1 MFYQRDGLSRRSM
14 FWRAAAASGLGAI
27 LKMTEGP
34 VGAQEAA
41 GQPAG
46 RGGAPAAGR
55 GAGQGRG
62 GGGGMGGFGG
72 GRGAPVHYGPINK
85 YSSPSDL
92 RITDMRA
99 VTVAANYDYNM
110 IRLDTNQGVYGL
122 GEVRDAGSKVT
133 ALMLKPYVVGASPLD
148 ITNILRRIRHF
159 SWHGRQGGGYSAVDL
174 ALHDIVG
181 KVYGVPV
188 YRLLGDKKRDRVR
201 MYCDTTEA
209 KDPKI
214 YAQRMLDRRKA
225 GFTFFKMDLRTQ
237 EMVGDV
243 PGAVDTRGVAT
254 DKGMKLL
261 CEYIAAVRD
270 VIGYEPPLAADHF
283 GNLDLEDSIRY
294 ARAFEPYHLAWAEDI
309 LQVNTLNTGDAPLNW
324 HAYKRIKESTVTP
337 LAMGESLFG
346 LEEGF
351 KPFLDND
358 AISIIHPDPGTS
370 GQCRE
375 TKRIGDYA
383 NEHGVPVAL
392 HMAGSPLGTMGG
404 VHIACT
410 LDSFLAMECHAVD
423 FMSWWQEL
431 VTGVPKPFIKDGYI
445 TVPDTPGLGIE
456 LNEPV
461 IKEHLRYP
469 GYFEPTTD
477 WDKVTVMPPGAF
489 GGRGWPHFNQ
499 FGQWV
504 IDESDR

>member
-1 MFYQRDGLSRRSM
+1 MRSDGTTKLSRRSM
-14 FWRAAAASGLGAI
+14 FWAAAASGLGAI
-27 LKMTEGP
+27 FKMTEGP
-34 VGAQEAA
+34 AAAQAT
-41 GQPAG
+41 GG
-46 RGGAPAAGR
+46 RGGAPQGGQGAGR
-55 GAGQGRG
+55 GGQG
-62 GGGGMGGFGG
+62 MGFGG
-72 GRGAPVHYGPINK
+72 GRGGSVRYGPINK

-99 VTVAANYDYNM
+99 LTVAANYDYPI

-133 ALMLKPYVVGASPLD
+133 ALMLKPFIVGSNPLD
-148 ITNILRRIRHF
+148 ITNILRRIRHYA
-159 SWHGRQGGGYSAVDL
+159 WHGRQGGGYSAVDL

-181 KVYGVPV
+181 KVFGVPV
-188 YRLLGDKKRDRVR
+188 WRLLGDKKRDRIR
-201 MYCDTTEA
+201 MYCDTTESP
-209 KDPKI
+209 DPKV
-214 YAQRMLDRRKA
+214 YANRMLERKKA
-225 GFTFFKMDLRTQ
+225 GYTFFKMDLRTQ
-237 EMVGDV
+237 PMVGNV
-243 PGAVDTRGVAT
+243 PGAVDSRGVAT
-254 DKGMKLL
+254 EKGLKLL

-283 GNLDLEDSIRY
+283 GSLDVDDSIRY

-309 LQVNTLNTGDAPLNW
+309 LQVGTLNTGDAPLNW
-324 HAYKRIKESTVTP
+324 RAYKRIKDATVTP

-351 KPFLDND
+351 KAFLDND

-383 NEHGVPVAL
+383 NERGVPVAV
-392 HMAGSPLGTMGG
+392 HMAGSPLGTMGA
-404 VHIACT
+404 VHTACT
-410 LDSFLAMECHAVD
+410 FESFLAMECHAVD

-431 VTGVPKPFIKDGYI
+431 VTGVPQPIINNGYV

-461 IKEHLRYP
+461 VKEHLRYP

-477 WDKVTVMPPGAF
+477 WDKATTMPQGTV
-489 GGRGWPHFNQ
+489 GWPHFNQ
-499 FGQWV
+499 FGKWV
-504 IDESDR
+504 TDSSDR

>member
-1 MFYQRDGLSRRSM
+1 MRYQRGAKLSRRSM

-27 LKMTEGP
+27 FKMTEGP
-34 VGAQEAA
+34 SAAQA
-41 GQPAG
+41 PAG
-46 RGGAPAAGR
+46 RPG
-55 GAGQGRG
+55 GQGG
-62 GGGGMGGFGG
+62 FPGMGFGG
-72 GRGAPVHYGPINK
+72 GRGAPVRYGPINK

-99 VTVAANYDYNM
+99 VTVAANFDYNI

-133 ALMLKPYVVGASPLD
+133 ALMLKPFVVGANPLD
-148 ITNILRRIRHF
+148 ITAILRRIRHYA
-159 SWHGRQGGGYSAVDL
+159 WHGRQGGGYSAVDL

-181 KVYGVPV
+181 KVFGAPV
-188 YRLLGDKKRDRVR
+188 WRLLGDKKRDRIR

-209 KDPKI
+209 QDPKV
-214 YAQRMLDRRKA
+214 YAQRMLDRKKA
-225 GFTFFKMDLRTQ
+225 GYTFYKMDLRTQ
-237 EMVGDV
+237 PMVGDV
-243 PGAVDTRGVAT
+243 PGAVDSRGVAT
-254 DKGMKLL
+254 EKGLKLL
-261 CEYIAAVRD
+261 CDYIAAVRD

-283 GNLDLEDSIRY
+283 GSLDVDDSIRY

-309 LQVNTLNTGDAPLNW
+309 LQVGTLNTGDAPLNW
-324 HAYKRIKESTVTP
+324 RAYKRIKDSTVTP
-337 LAMGESLFG
+337 LATGESLFG

-351 KPFLDND
+351 KAFLDND

-383 NEHGVPVAL
+383 NERGVPVAV
-392 HMAGSPLGTMGG
+392 HMAGSPLGTMGA
-404 VHIACT
+404 VHTACT
-410 LDSFLAMECHAVD
+410 FESFLAMECHAVD

-431 VTGVPKPFIKDGYI
+431 VTGVPKPFINSGHI

-461 IKEHLRYP
+461 VKEHLRYP

-477 WDKVTVMPPGAF
+477 WDKAMTMPQGTF
-489 GGRGWPHFNQ
+489 GWPHFNRH
-499 FGQWV
+499 GQWV
-504 IDESDR
+504 TDNSDR